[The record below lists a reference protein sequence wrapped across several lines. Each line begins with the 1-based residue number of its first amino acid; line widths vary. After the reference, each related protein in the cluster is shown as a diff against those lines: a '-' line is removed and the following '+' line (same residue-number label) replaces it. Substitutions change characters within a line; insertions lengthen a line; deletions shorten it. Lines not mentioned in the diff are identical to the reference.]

1 MGLMRFACLAF
12 VLAAVMRCES
22 AGSSPLGSP
31 GILMATIKGFVT
43 NGGSPISGAEVSL
56 TGPGITRTASSGTNG
71 FTFADLLPGSYTL
84 TVVFPGLICQPA
96 TVETTAG
103 GTVTANVACTGQSG
117 SIELG
122 TITGTVTAGGV
133 PIPGVWIRLTSSG
146 PERRVVADAD
156 GAFTLTVPPGA
167 YAMIALA
174 PGTTCE
180 SASVEIEAD
189 RTVTTDIVCQPA
201 GGIAG
206 RVQWPDGSSILGARV
221 VVSGPVIREAVI
233 SAQEEFRFGTLPPG
247 VYTLTASALTACESA
262 TATVRVAQV
271 TDVEILCELTG
282 KEIEGNW
289 LMQLPRESDFG
300 FIEYSQVGDCP
311 PLLPEDNAIRSIEF
325 DSASGTLSIRGLD
338 PALTIAGTLA
348 GCVTV
353 NCEGGQTVHRGFSG
367 TGSAVRAD
375 GSAIRSELTGD
386 FGASSLDYYSFYGS
400 MTRLHR
406 SPAGSLVCT
415 ETYLV
420 WGLKSR

>member
-1 MGLMRFACLAF
+1 
-12 VLAAVMRCES
+12 
-22 AGSSPLGSP
+22 
-31 GILMATIKGFVT
+31 MATIKGFVT

-146 PERRVVADAD
+146 PERRVVGDAD